1 MTTFVLT
8 TPGRNAACNGF
19 VDGLNGGALIVKDAT
34 VTLATF
40 TLGTPAF
47 GNAATGTASLTAAI
61 TGVTPAAAGTPD
73 SFVINNSTAAQW
85 ASGDAGTT
93 GVTLTTSATLATTD
107 TVDLTAFTV
116 TVPAS

>member
-8 TPGRNAACNGF
+8 TTGRNNACNGF
-19 VDGLNGGALIVKDAT
+19 VDALDGGSLVVRDGT

-47 GNAATGTASLTAAI
+47 GNAATGAAALTASI

-73 SFVINNSTAAQW
+73 GFQLKTTATTV

-93 GVTLTTSATLATTD
+93 GVTLTTSSTLATTD